1 MSFFVLALSSSLM
14 VLIPPAVPGDPVPD
28 LERQRQYMADLY
40 SPQAK
45 KLMETFFR
53 EIGEGDAFDLTSI
66 FTNDAS
72 YVDLDGQSQ
81 RISENL
87 RDDGRPDISQWS
99 RVASGLLSYDGSRA
113 AIVEMQLQPVG
124 SVEAVLKFYFSRNKS
139 GALRISRI
147 VEIKL

>member
-1 MSFFVLALSSSLM
+1 
-14 VLIPPAVPGDPVPD
+14 
-28 LERQRQYMADLY
+28 MADLY

-113 AIVEMQLQPVG
+113 AIVEMQLEPVG

>member
-113 AIVEMQLQPVG
+113 AIVEMQLEPVG

>member
-66 FTNDAS
+66 FTNDAC